1 MSHHKEAR
9 PTMEE
14 WAAYIRG
21 EFAPE
26 HTDWMESLLLEDEEA
41 FSHYIQAMEMEA
53 HGLPLLTDPDG
64 FVEQVMQQV
73 EIPETTAK
81 PSELK
86 DKGRRWYEHRLFH
99 YAIAA
104 CLTLIF
110 LSAGWFDKLTPVQQ
124 QVDAHVSKGSYS
136 DELVKVTTGWLDRM
150 KP

>member
-1 MSHHKEAR
+1 MSDHKEAR

-21 EFAPE
+21 ETLPE
-26 HTDWMESLLLEDEEA
+26 HADWMESLLLEDEEA
-41 FSHYIQAMEMEA
+41 FSLYMQAMDMEA
-53 HGLPLLTDPDG
+53 QGLPLLADPEG

-73 EIPETTAK
+73 DIPETTAK
-81 PSELK
+81 PSEQK

-110 LSAGWFDKLTPVQQ
+110 LSAGWFDKLTPGPQ